1 MLDRYR
7 GCPGI
12 REYRIV
18 SLCPAFCTASVHSTI
33 RRIATASGA
42 FFVLRSGFEGRG
54 APPAEERIVK
64 TKTAVKSKRIQL

>member
-1 MLDRYR
+1 MS
-7 GCPGI
+7 I
-12 REYRIV
+12 
-18 SLCPAFCTASVHSTI
+18 CPAFCTASVHSTI

-42 FFVLRSGFEGRG
+42 FFVLRSGFEGELG